1 MSEKVTLL
9 ARFAR
14 STAPAAMHPPESL
27 CSTEQP
33 NVSVHD
39 LLSTEGSSGDDRHD
53 AASEVRLVRFA
64 LP

>member
-9 ARFAR
+9 APFAR
-14 STAPAAMHPPESL
+14 NTARAAQHTPESL

-39 LLSTEGSSGDDRHD
+39 LLSTEGSSGDERHD
-53 AASEVRLVRFA
+53 AATEVRPIRFA